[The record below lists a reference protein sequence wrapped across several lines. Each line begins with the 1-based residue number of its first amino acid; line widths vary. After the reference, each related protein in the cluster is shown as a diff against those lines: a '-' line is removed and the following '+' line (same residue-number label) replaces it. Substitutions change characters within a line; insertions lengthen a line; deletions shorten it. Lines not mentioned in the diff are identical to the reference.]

1 MGAREY
7 NYDDDQNRD
16 YSDLSDQNQSALGR
30 AQEKWGDAQVFD
42 GQNSGSKYDANSLMN
57 AENSAVSSSQKTS
70 EDAILNGET
79 SPQNRFNYTGGGGT
93 HKSRNA
99 SAKGGKFGF
108 FKNKKAALL
117 GGGGL
122 VAVSGGFMFFSFFGT
137 MLAPIH
143 IMEII
148 TEKIGFSG
156 TSTELRLDKFWTS
169 KMNGAKCRT
178 AFYCRF
184 NKISDKQVK
193 NLEKAGFKVEVEPSN
208 ISGKNKIKSLTHIES
223 NTKIPNDTASIKKM
237 MSDPK
242 MKASWD
248 KGYRGHFHTFLD
260 KANKKFKSWFGV
272 KGVKPN
278 NKGKSTDE
286 IQEEINNSANNDLDE
301 TTTKAAP
308 DGDEETKKISEES
321 GEPSGKGEDDFI
333 NDAKKIGDDVKGK
346 SNSSKL
352 ATGAKA
358 AQELAEKAN
367 SYLNPINTICY
378 VFTGANALISG
389 VKITRFTALL
399 RVAFLF
405 LSMAAKI
412 KANQSTTEE
421 VEALGNPIMGIKTA
435 SSEKSSGEE
444 KQESGLKRAL
454 KYFASV
460 NTQPE
465 NHKSFT
471 EAQGWRAMAY
481 GDSIGQLD
489 DSAINYTVGLQGIY
503 KKVLDSIETLLRYG
517 SKFCKVASMVGTALA
532 IGSATIAFVGC
543 LAAGAA
549 TTPAGGIGFAI
560 IGGCVLNA
568 LTAIFSV
575 STLLALAAEFALNL
589 FKDKIVG
596 FIAGI
601 IVGDF
606 VNANTLGQ
614 DYGNAVISGAG
625 ATMSKNAMAG
635 GASTLTKDQAMALY
649 FENER
654 LIAEKGAY
662 ERATRSPFDAT
673 SHHTFLGSIVANTL
687 PYHRQ
692 MATIGGVL
700 PAIGN
705 IASRAFG
712 AIMPTSHASS
722 AAGFEANMEVCDD
735 PTITK
740 TGAATD
746 IFCNPYVGVSTN
758 IAKNIDTDSIVEKL
772 IADGDMVEGESEDI
786 KNLANGNF
794 KKYLDSCYERKMP
807 IGVAISDDSDDIG
820 HNCNKLT
827 LPNVDY
833 YAVLMTD
840 IRINEGMGE
849 VATPTSAGGISEV
862 DPELSALKGD
872 FISPIK
878 GWSKTELAFE
888 GECGSSQDFGP
899 RPCMKGYFEGS
910 EFHNGLDFARPDGTP
925 IYSVSD
931 GTVKQAGSSTGCGDH
946 FVIIQH
952 NNGIESRYCHM
963 SSHTVQSG
971 MNVKKGQNIG
981 AVGCEPG
988 YPHCQGSHLHLEIHK
1003 DGKAIDPLQLI
1014 EGV

>member
-30 AQEKWGDAQVFD
+30 AQEKWGDAAVFD

-260 KANKKFKSWFGV
+260 KANKKFKGWFKARGA
-272 KGVKPN
+272 KAN
-278 NKGKSTDE
+278 NKGKSVDE
-286 IQEEINNSANNDLDE
+286 IQDDELARTNEGLDKTE
-301 TTTKAAP
+301 SGLSKDADP
-308 DGDEETKKISEES
+308 DGIKAEPDADPNFEPGKAEDEMLDLLKKS
-321 GEPSGKGEDDFI
+321 GDE
-333 NDAKKIGDDVKGK
+333 VKGK
-346 SNSSKL
+346 TNAQKFEAFKGKADAFSNKISN
-352 ATGAKA
+352 AGNNIAKVCM
-358 AQELAEKAN
+358 
-367 SYLNPINTICY
+367 I
-378 VFTGANALISG
+378 FTVTSLVVSG
-389 VKITRFTALL
+389 IKITKFTALI
-399 RVAFLF
+399 RFAFSF
-405 LSMAAKI
+405 LSAASKI

-421 VEALGNPIMGIKTA
+421 VEALGNPIMGIKTT
-435 SSEKSSGEE
+435 SSEKLSSEE
-444 KQESGLKRAL
+444 KQESGLKQML

-471 EAQGWRAMAY
+471 ESQGWRAMAY
-481 GDSIGQLD
+481 GDSVGQLD
-489 DSAINYTVGLQGIY
+489 DSAVNYTTGLTGPLGEILR
-503 KKVLDSIETLLRYG
+503 VLTDNGLFRFG
-517 SKFCKVASMVGTALA
+517 KRACKVVTTALA
-532 IGSATIAFVGC
+532 AVAIISGLSCLLTGGVTCITQAIA
-543 LAAGAA
+543 AAGIWGTAFGLA
-549 TTPAGGIGFAI
+549 NFAI
-560 IGGCVLNA
+560 G
-568 LTAIFSV
+568 IFQGQIMDWARSQV
-575 STLLALAAEFALNL
+575 GSILA
-589 FKDKIVG
+589 
-596 FIAGI
+596 
-601 IVGDF
+601 GDF
-606 VNANTLGQ
+606 LNKVTLGQ
-614 DYGNAVISGAG
+614 DYGNAVMSGAG

-635 GASTLTKDQAMALY
+635 GASTLTKDQAMAMY
-649 FENER
+649 FENEK

-673 SHHTFLGSIVANTL
+673 SHHTFLGSIMANTL

-712 AIMPTSHASS
+712 SIMPTSHASS
-722 AAGFEANMEVCDD
+722 AAGFEANMNVCDD
-735 PTITK
+735 NSIK
-740 TGAATD
+740 ETGAATD
-746 IFCNPYVGVSTN
+746 IFCNVYAGVDTN
-758 IAKNIDTDSIVEKL
+758 VAKNMTTEEIVEKL
-772 IADGDMVEGESEDI
+772 IADDEIADGESEDI
-786 KNLANGNF
+786 KTLVKSGSNF
-794 KKYLDSCYERKMP
+794 KKYLDSCYDRQVP
-807 IGVAISDDSDDIG
+807 IGVPVDDEGDDIG
-820 HNCNKLT
+820 QNCNKQHF
-827 LPNVDY
+827 PNVDY

-899 RPCMKGYFEGS
+899 RPCMLGQFEGS
-910 EFHNGLDFARPDGTP
+910 EFHNGLDLARPDGTP

-931 GTVKQAGSSTGCGDH
+931 GTVKQAGPSTGCGNH

-988 YPHCQGSHLHLEIHK
+988 YPYCQGSHLHLEIHK